1 MNLGLIQ
8 LAQPAK
14 IINQYRCY
22 PIALTPPLRYND
34 AMRRLNT
41 ILLLLII
48 WTGLTQALY
57 DTPSNYY
64 DSAAGKSGPE
74 LKSALTG
81 IISNHTARSYA
92 DARTILQT
100 LDAVY
105 PK

>member
-1 MNLGLIQ
+1 
-8 LAQPAK
+8 
-14 IINQYRCY
+14 
-22 PIALTPPLRYND
+22 
-34 AMRRLNT
+34 MRRMKAV
-41 ILLLLII
+41 ILLLLTG
-48 WTGLTQALY
+48 WTGLSTALY
-57 DTPSNYY
+57 DPPSNYY
-64 DSAAGKSGPE
+64 DAAAGKSGPE